1 MLTRLKIGARLTAC
15 FSVLGLLILA
25 MAAVSL
31 IRMGDTA
38 QTVSE
43 EKNIRT
49 TQLAQLYRLREAL
62 DQTGIA
68 ARNAYIY
75 EGEEDALRELDVLDA
90 QRAIYLDSL
99 EKLQPILSGQ
109 ADFDK
114 ANEGLQA
121 MAKEL
126 GRPRQ
131 YRSAGQMKEY
141 GVFLVGEC
149 SPLRRRIVAD
159 LDVVIG
165 RIEKR
170 LDGAGEEVDLVLA
183 QSKNV
188 VVALTAVALLIGAA
202 LAWRVTASIVAPLA
216 SAARFAEAV
225 AVGDLTGR
233 IDSTSK
239 DEIGNL
245 MRSLDNMRA
254 GLAVIVHGVR
264 SGTEAM
270 SISSREIASGNQDL
284 SARTEASASSL
295 QQTVSTMHS
304 LTDTVGRN
312 AADARS
318 ASSLAAEASLIA
330 SRGGA
335 IVDDVVKTMGDISQA
350 SGRIVEIISTID
362 GIAFQTNILAL
373 NAAVE
378 AARAG
383 EQGRGFAVVASEVRQ
398 LAQRCTSAAQEIKS
412 LIHTTVAKIED
423 GTTLV
428 GQSGATMQELLGS
441 VQGVN
446 SLVERIA
453 AASDEQA
460 ASVREI
466 NIAVD
471 HVDNLTQ
478 QNSSLVE
485 QAAAATES
493 MREQAH
499 ALAQQVMVFR
509 VA

>member
-1 MLTRLKIGARLTAC
+1 MFNQLKIGARLTVC
-15 FSVLGLLILA
+15 FSILGMLMLA
-25 MAAVSL
+25 LAAIALVRMA
-31 IRMGDTA
+31 DTA
-38 QTVSE
+38 QTVAE

-49 TQLAQLYRLREAL
+49 TQLAQLYKLREAL
-62 DQTGIA
+62 GQTGIA

-75 EGEEDALRELDVLDA
+75 EREEDALRELGVLDE

-99 EKLQPILSGQ
+99 KRLEPLLAGQP
-109 ADFDK
+109 DFDK
-114 ANEGLQA
+114 ANAGLKA
-121 MAKEL
+121 MANEL
-126 GRPRQ
+126 SRPRQ

-141 GVFLVGEC
+141 GVFLVDEC

-165 RIEKR
+165 GIETT
-170 LDGAGEEVDLVLA
+170 LNGAGDKVDQVLE
-183 QSKNV
+183 QSKTMI
-188 VVALTAVALLIGAA
+188 AAITLLALLIGAV
-202 LAWRVTASIVAPLA
+202 LAWRVTASIVVPLVRA
-216 SAARFAEAV
+216 TRFAEAV
-225 AVGDLTGR
+225 AVGDLR
-233 IDSTSK
+233 RSIDAGSR
-239 DEIGNL
+239 DEIGSL
-245 MRSLDNMRA
+245 MRALGNMRC
-254 GLAVIVHGVR
+254 GLVEIVNGVR

-270 SISSREIASGNQDL
+270 SISSSEIASGNQDL

-304 LTDTVGRN
+304 LTETVGRN

-318 ASSLAAEASLIA
+318 ASSLAAQASLIA
-330 SRGGA
+330 GKGGA
-335 IVDDVVKTMGDISQA
+335 IVDDVVKTMGDITQA
-350 SGRIVEIISTID
+350 SGRIVEIIATID

-398 LAQRCTSAAQEIKS
+398 LAQRCASAAHEIKG
-412 LIHTTVAKIED
+412 LIHSSVAKIED
-423 GTTLV
+423 GTVLV
-428 GQSGATMQELLGS
+428 DQSGLTMKELLGS
-441 VQGVN
+441 VQDVN
-446 SLVERIA
+446 ALIERIA

-466 NIAVD
+466 NVAVD

-485 QAAAATES
+485 QAAAAAES
-493 MREQAH
+493 MREQAQ
-499 ALAQQVMVFR
+499 ALAQQVRVFQL
-509 VA
+509 A

>member
-1 MLTRLKIGARLTAC
+1 MLNKLKIGARLAAC
-15 FSVLGLLILA
+15 FSILGILILA
-25 MAAVSL
+25 LAAISL
-31 IRMGDTA
+31 VRMTDTA

-43 EKNIRT
+43 EKDIRT
-49 TQLAQLYRLREAL
+49 TQLAQLYKLREAL
-62 DQTGIA
+62 GQTGIA

-75 EGEEDALRELDVLDA
+75 ERDEDALRELDVLDA

-99 EKLQPILSGQ
+99 EKLRPVLAGQ

-121 MAKEL
+121 MAREL
-126 GRPRQ
+126 ARPRQ

-141 GVFLVGEC
+141 GIFLVGEC

-159 LDVVIG
+159 LDVVIA
-165 RIEKR
+165 RIEAR
-170 LDGAGEEVDLVLA
+170 LDAAGEKVDLVLA

-188 VVALTAVALLIGAA
+188 VVVITIAALLIGAI
-202 LAWRVTASIVAPLA
+202 LAWRVTASIVVPLA
-216 SAARFAEAV
+216 RAAAFAQAV
-225 AVGDLTGR
+225 AVGDLR
-233 IDSTSK
+233 SNIDSSSK

-245 MRSLDNMRA
+245 MRALDNMRA
-254 GLAVIVHGVR
+254 GLVDIVNGVR

-270 SISSREIASGNQDL
+270 SISSREIAMGNQDL

-295 QQTVSTMHS
+295 QQTVTTMHS

-335 IVDDVVKTMGDISQA
+335 IVSDVVRTMGDISQA
-350 SGRIVEIISTID
+350 SSRIVEIISTID

-398 LAQRCTSAAQEIKS
+398 LAQRCTSAAYEIKG
-412 LIHTTVAKIED
+412 LIHTSVAKIED
-423 GTTLV
+423 GATLV
-428 GQSGATMQELLGS
+428 DQSGATMKELLGS

-446 SLVERIA
+446 ALIERIA

-466 NIAVD
+466 NVAVD

-478 QNSSLVE
+478 QNSALVE
-485 QAAAATES
+485 QAGAATES
-493 MREQAH
+493 MRERAH
-499 ALAQQVMVFR
+499 ALAQQVMVFQ